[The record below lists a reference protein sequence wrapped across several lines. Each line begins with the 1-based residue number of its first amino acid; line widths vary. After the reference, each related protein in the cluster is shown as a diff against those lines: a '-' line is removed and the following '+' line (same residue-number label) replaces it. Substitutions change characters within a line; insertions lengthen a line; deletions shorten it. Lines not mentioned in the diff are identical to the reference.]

1 MASDEIF
8 LKRLGKRITKC
19 RESLDEPMSKQ
30 KLAEAIGI
38 SRMQMHRIET
48 GSSDSNPSILVLRKI
63 AWHLE
68 MPLSELLDF

>member
-1 MASDEIF
+1 MSADEIF

-19 RESLDEPMSKQ
+19 RESLDSPLSKQ
-30 KLAEAIGI
+30 KLAEAVGI

-48 GSSDSNPSILVLRKI
+48 GSSDGNPSILVLRKI

-68 MPLSELLDF
+68 ITLAELVDF